1 LVDPLGGRLGLV
13 VVWVWGEGLGELP
26 LLGEELLLLG
36 EALLR
41 LGEGAWEEEGME
53 GELLLLLGE
62 LLLLLGGLLL
72 VELLHLQECMDLFPH
87 TGAPCSSSTFCDAC
101 SPQ

>member
-1 LVDPLGGRLGLV
+1 MV
-13 VVWVWGEGLGELP
+13 VGVWGEGLGELL
-26 LLGEELLLLG
+26 LLGEELLL
-36 EALLR
+36 

-72 VELLHLQECMDLFPH
+72 VELLHLQQCMDLFPH

>member
-1 LVDPLGGRLGLV
+1 MV
-13 VVWVWGEGLGELP
+13 VGVWGEGLGELL
-26 LLGEELLLLG
+26 LLGEELLL
-36 EALLR
+36 

-72 VELLHLQECMDLFPH
+72 VELLHL
-87 TGAPCSSSTFCDAC
+87 
-101 SPQ
+101 